1 MPPLQWSPSELTFD
15 GVKPGCSYVQ
25 QLAFTNPTDSAL
37 HFVLKPSAAQRLTVE
52 PAQVH
57 LEPGAEVRVR
67 VQLCTKQAIVR
78 AAPGGAGQRDT
89 VAVTSFVEPWNSCF

>member
-37 HFVLKPSAAQRLTVE
+37 HFVLKPSAAQRLT
-52 PAQVH
+52 
-57 LEPGAEVRVR
+57 
-67 VQLCTKQAIVR
+67 
-78 AAPGGAGQRDT
+78 
-89 VAVTSFVEPWNSCF
+89 TSTGF